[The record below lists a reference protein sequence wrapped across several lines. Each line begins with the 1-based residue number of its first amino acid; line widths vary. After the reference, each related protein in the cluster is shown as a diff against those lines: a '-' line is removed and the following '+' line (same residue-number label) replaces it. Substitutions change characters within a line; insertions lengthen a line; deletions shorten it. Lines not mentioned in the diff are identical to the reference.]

1 MLAVKKLSVVTS
13 TLLALLVGGVF
24 LIPHLMDWSRFKAPL
39 AEALS
44 AACGR
49 PVTLTG
55 DVYFSVLPMP
65 AFSASGIDIANPPG
79 TTEPHL
85 LHLERL
91 DARVALLPLLSGRFE
106 INAITLDHP
115 TLVLETLADGR
126 RAWPIPADG
135 LKTSAPEPI
144 TSVSPLLHL
153 KRLDVS
159 DGLLLWR
166 DESQGKTIK
175 LTAVQG
181 RFSDG
186 APNGTFTL
194 RGDAVVQGVP
204 VHAEATTDGLG
215 TGSTTPIK
223 VTLTLADGS
232 ADLDFAGLVTTDP
245 TVRLQGDGRLRTP
258 HPAQLATQL
267 AAALGIP
274 IPADTLPPPLDS
286 SLLTLHAAFDASSN
300 GVTATG
306 LELRLGETAAKG
318 EARFTSGSPPA
329 LDLRLTTA
337 RLDLAPWLTSATLD
351 QNGFGALAALRPP
364 WGASLRFDL
373 TADSVATPRESLR
386 QARLAFRLSD
396 DVLTVERLAAL
407 GPGGSEVAIAGT
419 LTRADPQPQVDATV
433 EADADNFRA
442 VLESLGLGT
451 TLEAAAPDDRLR
463 RLSLIAR
470 LHGRPDDFQITGAD
484 LRIDSTRMKG
494 GLAYRNRGRPAF
506 GIRLDLDHLDLDAYR
521 PPDPVPKAGA
531 GTETGNSPP
540 DRFRPDSPWL
550 TTLHRGLG
558 VLIARNDVNL
568 DAHLGHLVVDGL
580 PIRDLSLNLTADHG
594 ALTIRNAQVAELAGL
609 SASLQGALAGLAP
622 IRGADLTFT
631 STIGSVAALEH
642 LSGAALPAALGRLGT
657 FTLKGHAGGDGQ
669 RLALTLT
676 AEGAGGHL
684 DLSGTLAPDTRR
696 LAEPVQ
702 IHAVFL
708 ETSPVI
714 RLFAPAYRTEVGD
727 DPGPTDL
734 SATLTGDPDRLH
746 LTGLT
751 GTLAGVTLGG
761 QIDVALAESPA
772 TFDARFQAGEIPLD
786 RLLPI
791 SGPPAPHHW
800 FSLWPKPTL
809 SEPREWSA
817 DPLDLSWLAA
827 VNGRLALDAAG
838 VTIAGRRL
846 GTPALRATLAGGALR
861 LEQFDGEFMQGRLST
876 VGRLTTRHALPSDS
890 ATSSMTAAPR
900 LADTAL
906 TMTLVGAR
914 IERGLL
920 YAGSVPHAVDITAG
934 TLDVDLDVKSL
945 GSSERAL
952 VGSLAGTGQAAIRD
966 GRLQGID
973 LSELNRRLSAIQGP
987 RDVGTLLT
995 LGKDE
1000 ADGETP
1006 FDRLV
1011 GSMTL
1016 DHGIATTKDLTLAAP
1031 SGTGEAQGSVDLPNR
1046 AFRLTMRARIPHTPP
1061 LPTIAV
1067 TIEGDLNHSH
1077 RSIDTQEL
1085 QSYIAQRLSGVIP
1098 SRPTAPGALDPEG
1111 FLRHLFQS
1119 PPPAP
1124 SP

>member
-1 MLAVKKLSVVTS
+1 
-13 TLLALLVGGVF
+13 
-24 LIPHLMDWSRFKAPL
+24 
-39 AEALS
+39 
-44 AACGR
+44 
-49 PVTLTG
+49 
-55 DVYFSVLPMP
+55 MP

-106 INAITLDHP
+106 IDAVTLDHP

-126 RAWPIPADG
+126 RAWPISADA
-135 LKTSAPEPI
+135 LKTPPFEP
-144 TSVSPLLHL
+144 TASESPRRTPPLLHL

-181 RFSDG
+181 RFTNGGQNG
-186 APNGTFTL
+186 AFTL
-194 RGDAVVQGVP
+194 RGNAVIQGVP

-223 VTLTLADGS
+223 VTLALANGS
-232 ADLDFAGLVTTDP
+232 ADLDFTGLITTDP
-245 TVRLQGDGRLRTP
+245 TIRLQGDGRLRTP

-267 AAALGIP
+267 AAALGTP
-274 IPADTLPPPLDS
+274 IATDTLPPTLDS
-286 SLLTLHAAFDASSN
+286 SPLTLHAAFDASSS

-306 LELRLGETAAKG
+306 LELRLGETAATG
-318 EARFTSGSPPA
+318 EARFTAGSPPA
-329 LDLRLTTA
+329 LDLRLTTP
-337 RLDLAPWLTSATLD
+337 RLDLTPWLAEATLN
-351 QNGFGALAALRPP
+351 QNGFGTLAGLRSP

-386 QARLAFRLSD
+386 QARLAFRLSN

-442 VLESLGLGT
+442 VLESLGLGAV
-451 TLEAAAPDDRLR
+451 LEAAAPDDRLR
-463 RLSLIAR
+463 RVSLIAR

-521 PPDPVPKAGA
+521 TPDPVPKTDAK
-531 GTETGNSPP
+531 TETGNGPP
-540 DRFRPDSPWL
+540 GRFQPDGSWL
-550 TTLHRGLG
+550 TTLHRTLG
-558 VLIARNDVNL
+558 SLIAQNDVNL
-568 DAHLGHLVVDGL
+568 EAHLGHLVADGL

-609 SASLQGALAGLAP
+609 SANLQGTLAGLAP

-631 STIGSVAALEH
+631 SMISSVAALEQ

-657 FTLKGHAGGDGQ
+657 FALKGHAGGDGQ
-669 RLALTLT
+669 RLALALT

-684 DLSGTLAPDTRR
+684 DLSGTLAPDAHR

-702 IHAVFL
+702 LHAVFP
-708 ETSPVI
+708 ETGPVI
-714 RLFAPAYRTEVGD
+714 RLFAPAYRTEAGD
-727 DPGPTDL
+727 EPGPTDL
-734 SATLTGDPDRLH
+734 SATLTGGPDRLR

-761 QIDVALAESPA
+761 QIDVALAESPP

-786 RLLPI
+786 RLLPA
-791 SGPPAPHHW
+791 SGPPTPRPW
-800 FSLWPKPTL
+800 FSLWPKPVL
-809 SEPREWSA
+809 SEPRQWSA
-817 DPLDLSWLAA
+817 DPLDFGWLTA

-838 VTIAGRRL
+838 LTIAGRRL
-846 GTPALRATLAGGALR
+846 GTPALRATLADGALR

-876 VGRLTTRHALPSDS
+876 VGRLATRSALASDS
-890 ATSSMTAAPR
+890 PPPSMSATPR
-900 LADTAL
+900 LADMAL

-934 TLDVDLDVKSL
+934 TLDIDLDVKSL
-945 GSSERAL
+945 GGSERAL
-952 VGSLAGTGQAAIRD
+952 VSRLSGTGQVAIRD

-987 RDVGTLLT
+987 RDVVTLLT

-1016 DHGIATTKDLTLAAP
+1016 NHGIATTKDLTLAAP

-1046 AFRLTMRARIPHTPP
+1046 VFSLTMRARIPHTPP

-1077 RSIDTQEL
+1077 RTIDTQEL
-1085 QSYIAQRLSGVIP
+1085 QSYVAQRLSGVIP
-1098 SRPTAPGALDPEG
+1098 SRPTAPGALDPG
-1111 FLRHLFQS
+1111 AFLRHLFQQS
-1119 PPPAP
+1119 PSPAP
-1124 SP
+1124 SSP